1 MESTSLTTLAEEQLA
16 KAREGS
22 AGRSAVTVHG
32 GRDFV
37 MRQTLMALLGGQG
50 LAAHESPGE
59 ATLQVLSGRV
69 RMNAGEETWEGG
81 AGELLIIP
89 PMRHDLQALED
100 SVILLTVGTG
110 SNG

>member
-50 LAAHESPGE
+50 LAAHECM
-59 ATLQVLSGRV
+59 TLTTNSRNYWMRRKLSFRIGRRRTRIKNWVKCRPTRTTLCV
-69 RMNAGEETWEGG
+69 R
-81 AGELLIIP
+81 
-89 PMRHDLQALED
+89 
-100 SVILLTVGTG
+100 SVPIG
-110 SNG
+110 